1 MFQYRHPYREY
12 ILYQTDVSP
21 FPQDVIL
28 NVRQGSGQGPPK
40 NLAAPWSIAMG
51 TNPSRL
57 TQKDP
62 WLEAHRIRTCSSNA
76 SMKSTCLL
84 LMHSQRHTRD
94 ISVRRVPP
102 RAVCTTEYRRRFKET
117 TEAERKEINSHIK
130 AIIYSRVYLGWTGV
144 FFFDRPSDLGHNG
157 ETCSALPQ

>member
-12 ILYQTDVSP
+12 ILYQTDLSP

-28 NVRQGSGQGPPK
+28 NVWQGSGQGPPK

-62 WLEAHRIRTCSSNA
+62 WLEPHRIRTCSSNTSLE
-76 SMKSTCLL
+76 SMFLL
-84 LMHSQRHTRD
+84 LMHSRRHTRN
-94 ISVRRVPP
+94 ISVRHVPP
-102 RAVCTTEYRRRFKET
+102 QAVCTTEYRRRFKET
-117 TEAERKEINSHIK
+117 TEAERKAKNSHING
-130 AIIYSRVYLGWTGV
+130 IIDSRVYFGWTGV

-157 ETCSALPQ
+157 ETCSAPPE